1 MSALAPVIIVTGT
14 GTSVGKTI
22 TTAAIVVGLRAQG
35 LRLVVAKPTQTGL
48 LQGEPG
54 DLHDV
59 CRLAGEVETHE
70 FVRLPDPLA
79 PDAAGRLAGVALP
92 TVAEHAARV
101 AEIAGRDDVDLVL
114 VEGAGGL
121 LVRIDADASTIAD
134 LGAELTAVGSKVG
147 YIVVA
152 AAGLGTLNHSALTA
166 EALRSRGL
174 ECLGFV
180 IGSWPDNP
188 NLAMQTNLKDL
199 ASVTGA
205 PLLGRVP
212 AGAGRMTPV
221 AFQASAAGWIS
232 IAPQS
237 LTRAALPEWS
247 STVTPASTR
256 SSWCSTAR

>member
-1 MSALAPVIIVTGT
+1 MSPLAPIIIVTGT
-14 GTSVGKTI
+14 GTAIGKTV

-48 LQGEPG
+48 LPGEPG
-54 DLHDV
+54 DLHEV

-79 PDAAGRLAGVALP
+79 PDAAGRLAGASLP
-92 TVAEHAARV
+92 TVAEHATRLT
-101 AEIAGRDDVDLVL
+101 EIAGRDDVDLVL

-121 LVRIDADASTIAD
+121 LVRIDADAATIAD
-134 LGAELTAVGSKVG
+134 LGAELAAAGAKVG

-152 AAGLGTLNHSALTA
+152 DPGLGTLNHSALTA

-174 ECLGFV
+174 DCLGFV

-188 NLAMQTNLKDL
+188 DLAMQTNLQDL

-205 PLLGRVP
+205 PLLGRIP
-212 AGAGRMTPV
+212 AGAGRIDPA
-221 AFQASAAGWIS
+221 AFQANAADWIA
-232 IAPQS
+232 I
-237 LTRAALPEWS
+237 T
-247 STVTPASTR
+247 
-256 SSWCSTAR
+256 

>member
-1 MSALAPVIIVTGT
+1 MSELAPIIIVTGT
-14 GTSVGKTI
+14 GTAIGKTV

-48 LQGEPG
+48 QPGEPG
-54 DLHDV
+54 DLHDI
-59 CRLAGEVETHE
+59 CQLAGEVETDE

-92 TVAEHAARV
+92 TVAEHAARL

-121 LVRIDADASTIAD
+121 LVRIDADAATIAD
-134 LGAELTAVGSKVG
+134 LGAELTAVGAKVG

-174 ECLGFV
+174 DCLGFV

-188 NLAMQTNLKDL
+188 DLAMRTNLQDL
-199 ASVTGA
+199 AAVTGA
-205 PLLGRVP
+205 QLLGRVP
-212 AGAGRMTPV
+212 AGAGRMNPI
-221 AFQASAAGWIS
+221 AFQANAAGWIA
-232 IAPQS
+232 IA
-237 LTRAALPEWS
+237 
-247 STVTPASTR
+247 
-256 SSWCSTAR
+256 